1 MWPAYDRSEA
11 APQIKLSHYPPW
23 RGVAYRAIMGSVS
36 DENQARYA
44 QRLGTALNEGV
55 LQDAVEAGLEE
66 QGQFTVDVLSV
77 LDALVSAGVKLVR
90 DDRGDVTIAYT
101 TLLGIDRD
109 LDGHDTAAG
118 E

>member
-1 MWPAYDRSEA
+1 MAGVEE
-11 APQIKLSHYPPW
+11 QIV
-23 RGVAYRAIMGSVS
+23 RGWFGACRAMMGSVS

-44 QRLGTALNEGV
+44 KRLAAALNEGV

-66 QGQFTVDVLSV
+66 QGQFTVDVVSV
-77 LDALVSAGVKLVR
+77 LDALMSAGLKLVR
-90 DDRGDVTIAYT
+90 DDEGDARIAYT

-109 LDGHDTAAG
+109 LDGQDTATG